1 MALGNRPTA
10 ARTTLALLGVLVL
23 ATSGCTIPGGVKPIA
38 TASKTPAK
46 PDVVA
51 RPAALPAGSFET
63 TKLRVQK
70 VRNFLFREKS
80 TGKILDPR
88 LAQARREDEVTLDP
102 GDMDELVYDKGRLR
116 YAFYGREIDEQPYVV
131 EREVTTADYRAIE
144 DGLDQDGFWGLD
156 KKSWDDKT
164 RFPFYYVLYTVGE
177 AGYEASFT
185 PNLGKLKKAGPL
197 FDAYIDQMGATSKLP
212 AGTKQI
218 AFSQQAANG
227 VVTVSV
233 ATQTPDANGDPL
245 DKPFNLSAARV
256 DAGKG
261 AIEALIGPTENA
273 FTYEQPKAGGQFM
286 NVSVT
291 LTTEDNKEYKAIL
304 PIRSAK

>member
-1 MALGNRPTA
+1 MALGFTRTA
-10 ARTTLALLGVLVL
+10 VRFPLALVWICAL
-23 ATSGCTIPGGVKPIA
+23 ATTGCPAPVAPKPSPVVTKA
-38 TASKTPAK
+38 KSLPA
-46 PDVVA
+46 A

-70 VRNFLFREKS
+70 VRNFLFREKAS
-80 TGKILDPR
+80 GKILDPR
-88 LAQARREDEVTLDP
+88 IAQTRQEDEVLLDP
-102 GDMDELVYDKGRLR
+102 GDMDEIVYDNGRLR
-116 YAFYGREIDEQPYVV
+116 YAFYGRTIEEQPYVV
-131 EREVTTADYRAIE
+131 ERELTRDDYQAME
-144 DGLDQDGFWGLD
+144 DGLEADGFWGID

-185 PNLGKLKKAGPL
+185 PSLGKLKKSGPI
-197 FDAYIDQMGATSKLP
+197 FDAYIDQMGASAKLP
-212 AGTKQI
+212 QGT
-218 AFSQQAANG
+218 SQLSFAQQGADG
-227 VVTVSV
+227 VITVSV
-233 ATQTPDANGDPL
+233 ATQTPDKAGDPVE
-245 DKPFNLSAARV
+245 KPFNLIAAEV

-261 AIEALIGPTENA
+261 KIEALIGPTENA

-291 LTTEDNKEYKAIL
+291 LTTEDGKKFKTIL